1 MTIVV
6 NIKNDEY
13 DVNIMRPSKWGNPF
27 SHKKNTLAK
36 FKTKSRKES
45 IEKYREYIL
54 NNEELMNSLSEL
66 KDKKIACMCFPKSCH
81 GDILAELVNN
91 LDKNSIF

>member
-6 NIKNDEY
+6 NIKNEHC

-45 IEKYREYIL
+45 IEKYREYL
-54 NNEELMNSLSEL
+54 LSNKELMDSLSEL
-66 KDKKIACMCFPKSCH
+66 KDKKIGCVCFPKDCH
-81 GDILAELVNN
+81 GNILAELVNN